1 MPLRLV
7 LIEDH
12 QALREGLELLLGRE
26 GIEVLGTAG
35 TADEGRELVE
45 RLEPGRRADR
55 HPRSA
60 RSPGIELTAQL
71 IDADPER
78 RIVLYTGSNEIEL
91 LISGPGLRR
100 ARLRAQGGHA
110 ERAARPRCTT
120 VAEGGTYVDPRLHPA
135 LLSRRA
141 TQTQKSLSKRE
152 REIMDLLAQGLTGEQ
167 VAERLFLSPE
177 TIKTHIRNAMN
188 KLEANTRVHAIAI
201 ALREGF
207 ISAPTG
213 LVSDDDLVLDGET
226 PPQAAPRPAHAA
238 DDRRRLRRGAG
249 RRPRDLRRRPARV
262 RHPHPGRGRGDP
274 QADRRAARGARR
286 LELAADDQQVLDR
299 HAAGPPAGPVFQRS
313 RERERARGR
322 AARGRSSSRLA

>member
-35 TADEGRELVE
+35 SAQEGQELVE
-45 RLEPGRRADR
+45 QFEPDVALIDIRLGED
-55 HPRSA
+55 S
-60 RSPGIELTAQL
+60 GIDLTAKL
-71 IDADPER
+71 VDADPER
-78 RIVLYTGSNEIEL
+78 RIMLYTGSSEIDL
-91 LISGPGLRR
+91 LISGLDSG
-100 ARLRAQGGHA
+100 ARGYALKDGAPSELTTA
-110 ERAARPRCTT
+110 LTT

-152 REIMDLLAQGLTGEQ
+152 REIMELLSQGLTGEQ

-207 ISAPTG
+207 ISPPT
-213 LVSDDDLVLDGET
+213 
-226 PPQAAPRPAHAA
+226 
-238 DDRRRLRRGAG
+238 AG
-249 RRPRDLRRRPARV
+249 
-262 RHPHPGRGRGDP
+262 H
-274 QADRRAARGARR
+274 
-286 LELAADDQQVLDR
+286 
-299 HAAGPPAGPVFQRS
+299 S
-313 RERERARGR
+313 
-322 AARGRSSSRLA
+322 